1 MDMLMGLGESSQ
13 PGKYLVGPMPS
24 YGYIFS
30 VFLFK
35 SYGVRAQF
43 SEAQKRSSR
52 DRVCVQSRTFTK
64 NDLINSTSGLQ
75 VFSQQVVLW
84 TCKS

>member
-30 VFLFK
+30 VSLFK

-43 SEAQKRSSR
+43 SEAQRRSSH
-52 DRVCVQSRTFTK
+52 DRVCAITHVHQK
-64 NDLINSTSGLQ
+64 
-75 VFSQQVVLW
+75 
-84 TCKS
+84 